1 MTARMRP
8 HAAPSPDA
16 DGSGPPAD
24 AAAVAL
30 WIQPR
35 AARDAVIGER
45 EDMVAIR
52 LQAPPVDGAANA
64 ALLRFLARRPA
75 GAAEM
80 GGGDWPFG
88 GGTEAPPAG
97 PQRLLTRCS
106 QPTVRS
112 SGSVWM

>member
-1 MTARMRP
+1 MRP

-24 AAAVAL
+24 AAAAAVAL

-64 ALLRFLARRPA
+64 ALLRFLARRLGCSA
-75 GAAEM
+75 SAVTLLRGQRGRRKWVAVTGLSAAELKR
-80 GGGDWPFG
+80 
-88 GGTEAPPAG
+88 
-97 PQRLLTRCS
+97 RLLALS
-106 QPTVRS
+106 DS
-112 SGSVWM
+112 